1 MTEAYEYTP
10 LERVYW
16 NIKVEEALLKEV
28 DILNLKRVFI
38 VASSTLSNKTDEISK
53 IKKVLGDRFVGLFD
67 RCLEHSPIEN
77 VIECVTEV
85 EKVNPDIILT
95 IGGGTPIDTVKVVQ
109 LCITKG
115 IKTVEELKRITGK
128 HHVLNSSV
136 RQIAV
141 PTTLSGG
148 EYSIIGGAM
157 DTKKKLKEGYFGSDI
172 CPMVVILDPYIVTH
186 TPDWLW
192 LSTAIR
198 SVDHAVEG
206 FCSISQNPLIEHNAL
221 KSLELFSESLR
232 RTFADSN
239 DIEARSI
246 SQKAVWMVAKNMGN
260 VLFGASHGI
269 GYLLGSIGSV
279 PHGQTSC
286 VMLPAVLKW
295 NEDFQPEKHKI
306 IANALGR
313 PKLKA
318 YEAVKELITDLG
330 LPHTLGDVGI
340 KKDMYKKI
348 VDYALNHQI
357 VLSNPK
363 PINSAEDVY
372 EILDFAEKG

>member
-1 MTEAYEYTP
+1 
-10 LERVYW
+10 
-16 NIKVEEALLKEV
+16 
-28 DILNLKRVFI
+28 
-38 VASSTLSNKTDEISK
+38 
-53 IKKVLGDRFVGLFD
+53 
-67 RCLEHSPIEN
+67 
-77 VIECVTEV
+77 
-85 EKVNPDIILT
+85 
-95 IGGGTPIDTVKVVQ
+95 
-109 LCITKG
+109 
-115 IKTVEELKRITGK
+115 
-128 HHVLNSSV
+128 
-136 RQIAV
+136 
-141 PTTLSGG
+141 
-148 EYSIIGGAM
+148 
-157 DTKKKLKEGYFGSDI
+157 
-172 CPMVVILDPYIVTH
+172 
-186 TPDWLW
+186 
-192 LSTAIR
+192 
-198 SVDHAVEG
+198 
-206 FCSISQNPLIEHNAL
+206 
-221 KSLELFSESLR
+221 
-232 RTFADSN
+232 
-239 DIEARSI
+239 
-246 SQKAVWMVAKNMGN
+246 MVAKNMGN

-330 LPHTLGDVGI
+330 LPYTLGDVGI

-363 PINSAEDVY
+363 PISSAEDVY